1 MKTIKCLISCF
12 LMVLCIQSTLAQQ
25 ATSKNQDEMKTYLIE
40 REIPKA
46 GQLSGIELQGISKKS
61 CDVLDDLGS
70 ANIQWLHSYVTED
83 KIYCVYKAKNKELIK
98 EHAAKGGFPVNKIS
112 ELSTTIGPETAKQG
126 H

>member
-1 MKTIKCLISCF
+1 MKTFKLLTVCF
-12 LMVLCIQSTLAQQ
+12 LMALSTQTALAQQ
-25 ATSKNQDEMKTYLIE
+25 ATPKNQDDMKTYLIE

-46 GQLSGIELQGISKKS
+46 GQLTNVELQGISKKS

-83 KIYCVYKAKNKELIK
+83 KVYCVYKAKNKELIK
-98 EHAAKGGFPVNKIS
+98 EHAEKGGFPVTNIS
-112 ELSTTIGPETAKQG
+112 ELSTTISPATAKQS